1 MDNNS
6 QLTDKY
12 LTHKVFQEIEY
23 LEKFYEKLSYGCF
36 RFVPLGA
43 MNILNY
49 ASYIYLAIQNT
60 FASIKTILTNGAI
73 NDAFVL
79 VRKLFDD
86 VLVEIYI
93 NVLRLDKND
102 FKGGNLTVKEVDEW
116 LTGKYRIPTLKKLLK
131 KLETLPSTKDLYPF
145 FEWETDLKKCRDILD
160 DSVHSNRFS
169 RMLLNCKSLFI
180 ENRENY
186 LDSIYRILNH
196 IFTIHL
202 SFTFYINGHYFMSS
216 DYVDH
221 LELGL
226 TPPKD
231 SQKWIAHYAQEAF
244 DKFIKPKKELSA
256 FIKEHC
262 GLNIQ

>member
-116 LTGKYRIPTLKKLLK
+116 LTGKYRIPLLK
-131 KLETLPSTKDLYPF
+131 KLFKELETSPSTKDLYPF
-145 FEWETDLKKCRDILD
+145 FGWETDLKKYRDFLD

-169 RMLLNCKSLFI
+169 RMLLNCNSLVI
-180 ENRENY
+180 ANREKK
-186 LDSIYRILNH
+186 LDLISEIINQ

-202 SFTFYINGHYFMSS
+202 SFTFYINGHYFMAS
-216 DYVDH
+216 DYVDYMDM
-221 LELGL
+221 GL

-231 SQKWIAHYAQEAF
+231 CQKWIAPYAQETF